1 METKFEEMR
10 KRMLSVI
17 MFVGCFVHMAF
28 SSESD
33 TAKVTPDG
41 FVVKKIWDSAQHS
54 AFTDLIRYKDYFYC
68 SFREGSDH
76 AGGEDGKVRIIKS
89 KDGDNWQHVA
99 LIEVSGLDLRDPKLS
114 VTPTGK
120 LMVIMG
126 GSVYENRKMLERIP
140 QVSFSEDGAEFSK
153 PEPINVDPEVKNSW
167 DWVWRVTWH
176 KGVGYAINWKY
187 EHNGGVSPTGQ
198 IYLMKTMDGI
208 NYEKMYYFDVDGYP
222 NESTIRFDKDDKMH
236 VLIRRER
243 GVGLIAVSAAPDYND
258 FKFQELTFRLGG
270 PNFLHLDDNSLVLGS
285 RYHSIHSG
293 PKTVIHTIDRFGNV
307 NKSFILPSGGDTSY
321 PGMVIFDDQLW
332 VSYYSSHEGKSS
344 IYLAKLSVGNLR

>member
-1 METKFEEMR
+1 MKTKFEEM
-10 KRMLSVI
+10 KKFTLSVV
-17 MFVGCFVHMAF
+17 MFISCFVLTAF

-33 TAKVTPDG
+33 TVNVTPDG
-41 FVVKKIWDSAQHS
+41 FVVKKIWDTAQHS

-76 AGGEDGKVRIIKS
+76 AGGDDGKVRIIKS
-89 KDGDNWQHVA
+89 TDGDIWQHVA

-114 VTPTGK
+114 VTPAGK

-140 QVSFSEDGAEFSK
+140 QVSFSEDGALFSK
-153 PEPINVDPEVKNSW
+153 PQPINIDPEVRNSW

-187 EHNGGVSPTGQ
+187 EYNSGISPTGQ

-222 NESTIRFDKDDKMH
+222 NESTIRFDNEDKMH

-243 GVGLIAVSAAPDYND
+243 GVALLAASAGPDYND
-258 FKFQELTFRLGG
+258 FKFQDLAFRIGG
-270 PNFLHLDDNSLVLGS
+270 PNFLHLGEEGLVLGA
-285 RYHSIHSG
+285 RYYYGPRSTTTAVLTVDHSG
-293 PKTVIHTIDRFGNV
+293 NTK
-307 NKSFILPSGGDTSY
+307 KAYILPSGGDNSY
-321 PGMVIFDDQLW
+321 PGMLIFNNQLW
-332 VSYYSSHEGKSS
+332 VSYYSSHQGKSA
-344 IYLAKLSVGNLR
+344 IYLAKLPLEKLK